1 MKTSS
6 SFAPAVR
13 VPVAAGAAAI
23 GSADRDTPSIRLRML
38 VSIGMASL
46 ALAACADGHAPNKD
60 LAEPFQA
67 PQAES
72 ATNPIRTKVAEAR
85 LRLDQGKDQALS
97 INDLE
102 AVQSSLSPAD
112 AFEVNLVL
120 GKLHASIGQKEKA
133 ADYLE
138 RALEV
143 GSRDADEE
151 AHEAFGKLLGRVTDT
166 PRPTTIDNQV
176 AKSARNLAK
185 YFPGDKGGRVA
196 IRIRSFGM
204 SDDQNATFDIAK
216 AANIVRREQ
225 CPICEPYKYSTSFSR
240 QGLWTGIPSEKASL
254 NNSLIVLFYD
264 LERNHLPERYAY
276 LLPTTAAKIDEELQ
290 KGNGYMSVREREGA
304 PPIVL
309 IAAPR
314 EGQLP
319 DVEKAFANADHL
331 PLEPQVVRLSAGLR
345 SSEVQGAMRQTFPAV
360 EACYKSLLQAK
371 PEASGSLLLDFAVK
385 GDGTPSNLKV
395 ETKGTLKD
403 ETFAS
408 CTEKALAS
416 LRFAKTSG
424 TTTVRYPITL
434 TP

>member
-1 MKTSS
+1 MKTHS
-6 SFAPAVR
+6 SFAPVAF
-13 VPVAAGAAAI
+13 VPVAPFGTPC
-23 GSADRDTPSIRLRML
+23 GSADSGAPSVRFRKL
-38 VSIGMASL
+38 VSIGMVSL

-60 LAEPFQA
+60 LAEPSQA

-72 ATNPIRTKVAEAR
+72 ANNPIRTKVAEAR

-97 INDLE
+97 ISDLE
-102 AVQSSLSPAD
+102 AVQSSVSPAD

-120 GKLHASIGQKEKA
+120 GKLHASLGQKDKA

-138 RALEV
+138 RALEI
-143 GSRDADEE
+143 GGRDAEEE

-166 PRPTTIDNQV
+166 PRPTTLDNQI

-216 AANIVRREQ
+216 AANVVRREQ

-254 NNSLIVLFYD
+254 NNSLVVLFYD
-264 LERNHLPERYAY
+264 LERNHLPDRYAY
-276 LLPTTAAKIDEELQ
+276 LLPTTTAKIDEELQ

-331 PLEPQVVRLSAGLR
+331 PLEPQVVRLNPSLR
-345 SSEVQGAMRQTFPAV
+345 SSEIQGALRQKFPAI

-385 GDGTPSNLKV
+385 EDGTPSNLNV
-395 ETKGTLKD
+395 EVKGSLKD

-408 CTEKALAS
+408 CTEKALTA

-434 TP
+434 NP